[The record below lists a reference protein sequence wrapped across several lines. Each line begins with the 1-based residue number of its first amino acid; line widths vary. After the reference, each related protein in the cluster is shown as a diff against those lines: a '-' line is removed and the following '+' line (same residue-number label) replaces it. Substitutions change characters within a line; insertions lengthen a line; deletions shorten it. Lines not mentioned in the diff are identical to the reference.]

1 MRLLRAA
8 DRVAVPWKNGGGV
21 TRDVIVSPAGATM
34 DDFDWRISI
43 AEIASSGPF
52 SRFPGIDRKLA
63 VLEGEVVLT
72 VEGNAPAV
80 LDPHS
85 AALDFHGESAVQA
98 DLVGGPSMD
107 LNVMTRRGKFN
118 SKLNILSDT
127 QLYIRNVQT
136 IVITMTSLKITRA
149 GEAIPMARLDALL
162 IEEPAALTVVPA
174 GADYYLIEISAATSP
189 VLFAPSSG

>member
-1 MRLLRAA
+1 MRLLPAA

-43 AEIASSGPF
+43 AEIAGSGPF

-63 VLEGEVVLT
+63 VLAGKVALT
-72 VEGNAPAV
+72 VEGSAPVV

-98 DLVGGPSMD
+98 DLVDGPSMD
-107 LNVMTRRGKFN
+107 LNVMTRRGRFN
-118 SKLNILSDT
+118 SKLIKQTKT
-127 QLYIRNVQT
+127 QLTNRNA
-136 IVITMTSLKITRA
+136 KITIIA
-149 GEAIPMARLDALL
+149 LDSLIITGTHDAIQMARLDALL
-162 IEEPAALTVVPA
+162 IEEPASLSILPA
-174 GADYYLIEISAATSP
+174 GAAYYLIEISTLQP
-189 VLFAPSSG
+189 